1 MSCERL
7 DRLIHLFLDGGLDQ
21 DQERGLQEHLSKC
34 ERCAKRL
41 ALLQKIEGTA
51 KRFPAK
57 EPSQEYWDTFSSRL
71 RDKITARE
79 QESPGFNLRK
89 ALESV
94 FAYSPL
100 KIKVAAG
107 LVSIVLVFII
117 GKLYI
122 DYKGQEIVPSK
133 VTVQPEQPPPLEI
146 TDVEEEALPA
156 AGTKERAQPIPEKPE
171 VEKERVV
178 PVVEPGKVKPVQE
191 AARGK
196 AEVLTKKGEP
206 ALQPEVTEEMPSV
219 GIPAPPERL
228 VEQPEEPPKAQL
240 ETAKAEPVGAGA
252 EVKAKDKE
260 SRDVMAPREKAA
272 KVVGIPEP
280 AEVKEPK
287 PKQFVLRDLR
297 ASVRAAV
304 PTEPYVARE
313 MTIPRIEEDDTL
325 MRVEDLAQAIQV
337 WKAYI
342 EKNPDD
348 SLTNEGYL
356 QVATAY
362 YVLAK
367 LTADTTRISE
377 GSKTI
382 EEYIQRVKD
391 REIKDQLNDRARKI
405 EALRQK

>member
-7 DRLIHLFLDGGLDQ
+7 DRLIHLFLDGRLDQ
-21 DQERGLQEHLSKC
+21 DQERELKEHLSKC
-34 ERCAKRL
+34 ERCAAKL
-41 ALLQKIEGTA
+41 ALLRSMEGSARRIET
-51 KRFPAK
+51 K
-57 EPSQEYWDTFSSRL
+57 EPSQEYWNTFSSRV
-71 RDKITARE
+71 RDKIAARE
-79 QESPGFNLRK
+79 QESPGFDLKR
-89 ALESV
+89 ALESI

-146 TDVEEEALPA
+146 TDMEEEEALPA
-156 AGTKERAQPIPEKPE
+156 AQTKERAQPIPEKPE
-171 VEKERVV
+171 VQKERAV
-178 PVVEPGKVKPVQE
+178 PVVEPGKVKPGQE
-191 AARGK
+191 TARGK

-206 ALQPEVTEEMPSV
+206 APEPGVREEMPSV
-219 GIPAPPERL
+219 GVPAPPERL
-228 VEQPEEPPKAQL
+228 VEEAEEPPKAQL
-240 ETAKAEPVGAGA
+240 ETAKAEPVGAGV
-252 EVKAKDKE
+252 EEKAKDKE
-260 SRDVMAPREKAA
+260 SREIMAPREEAA

-287 PKQFVLRDLR
+287 QFVLRDLR
-297 ASVRAAV
+297 ASVRAVA
-304 PTEPYVARE
+304 PAEQYLARE

-362 YVLAK
+362 YLLAK

-382 EEYIQRVKD
+382 EEYIQQVKD
-391 REIKDQLNDRARKI
+391 KEIKDQLNDRVRKI

>member
-7 DRLIHLFLDGGLDQ
+7 DRLIHLFLDGRLDQ
-21 DQERGLQEHLSKC
+21 DQERELQEHLSKC

-41 ALLQKIEGTA
+41 ALFQKIEGTA
-51 KRFPAK
+51 KRIPAK
-57 EPSQEYWDTFSSRL
+57 EPSQEYWNSFSSRL
-71 RDKITARE
+71 RAKITARE
-79 QESPGFNLRK
+79 QESPGFGLKK
-89 ALESV
+89 ALESI

-122 DYKGQEIVPSK
+122 DYKGQEIVPSQ

-146 TDVEEEALPA
+146 KDMEEEALPA

-171 VEKERVV
+171 VQKERVV
-178 PVVEPGKVKPVQE
+178 PVFESEKVKEVQE
-191 AARGK
+191 TARGK
-196 AEVLTKKGEP
+196 ADVLTKKGEP
-206 ALQPEVTEEMPSV
+206 APEPEAGEEMPSV

-228 VEQPEEPPKAQL
+228 VEQAEELPKAQL
-240 ETAKAEPVGAGA
+240 ETAKAEPVGAGV
-252 EVKAKDKE
+252 EEKAKDKE
-260 SRDVMAPREKAA
+260 SRDIMAPREEAA

-280 AEVKEPK
+280 AEVEEPK
-287 PKQFVLRDLR
+287 PRQFVVRDLR
-297 ASVRAAV
+297 ASVRAVA
-304 PTEPYVARE
+304 PAEQYLARE

-325 MRVEDLAQAIQV
+325 MRAEDLAQAIQV

-342 EKNPDD
+342 EKNPED
-348 SLTNEGYL
+348 SLTKEGYL

-362 YVLAK
+362 YLLAK

-382 EEYIQRVKD
+382 EEYIQQVKD
-391 REIKDQLNDRARKI
+391 REIKDELNDRLRKI
-405 EALRQK
+405 EALKQR